1 MAAGDLCTLSQAKA
15 WLKIGQTLE
24 NLSVPAT
31 GPYTVTISRAAQWNG
46 DGGVSYASSGVVMAR
61 VTGMPTIGQYS
72 VAAGVYT
79 FAAADA
85 AAKVVIN
92 YLTQTIDDNL
102 LAELITAAS
111 NFIQNA
117 YLGRFIAEQDYIET
131 LNGIGDKARVGVKNT
146 PITAVASVTVNG
158 KSVPASSGPSGRG
171 FLWSDRE
178 IGLIGYSFCRGF
190 QNIILAYSA
199 GYTAIPQ
206 DLVQVCID
214 LVALRYKERD
224 RIGMSS
230 KTLDKQVIAYNTK
243 DLTEPIRMVLDK
255 YKRVVPL

>member
-1 MAAGDLCTLSQAKA
+1 MAAEDLCTLAQAKA

-24 NLSVPAT
+24 NLVVPAT
-31 GPYTVTISRAAQWNG
+31 GPYTITVSRATQWNG
-46 DGGVSYASSGVVMAR
+46 DGGVTYASSGLVMSP
-61 VTGMPTIGQYS
+61 VTGVPTIGKYS

-85 AAKVVIN
+85 RASVTIN

-111 NFIQNA
+111 RFIQA
-117 YLGRFIAEQDYIET
+117 TYLGRFIAVQDYTET
-131 LNGIGDKARVGVKNT
+131 LNGIGGKTRIGVKNT
-146 PITAVASVTVNG
+146 PIISVSSVVING
-158 KSVPASSGPSGRG
+158 KSVPPSPGLRKSG

-178 IGLIGYSFCRGF
+178 IGLLGYSFYRGF
-190 QNIILAYSA
+190 QNISLTYSA
-199 GYTAIPQ
+199 GYVSIPQ

-224 RIGMSS
+224 RIGMTS

-243 DLTEPIRMVLDK
+243 DLTEPIRLVLNR
-255 YKRVVPL
+255 YMRVAIL

>member
-1 MAAGDLCTLSQAKA
+1 MAAGDLCTLAQAKA

-24 NLSVPAT
+24 NLAVPAT
-31 GPYTVTISRAAQWNG
+31 GPYTVTVSRATQWNG
-46 DGGVSYASSGVVMAR
+46 DGGVSYASTGVVMTR
-61 VTGMPTIGQYS
+61 VTGVPTIGQYS
-72 VAAGVYT
+72 VTAGVYT

-85 AAKVVIN
+85 GAKVAIN
-92 YLTQTIDDNL
+92 YLTQTVDDNL
-102 LAELITAAS
+102 LADLITAAS

-117 YLGRFIAEQDYIET
+117 YLGRSIAVQSYSET
-131 LNGIGDKARVGVKNT
+131 LNGVGCKSKIGVKNT
-146 PITAVASVTVNG
+146 PITTVASVTIDG
-158 KSVPASSGPSGRG
+158 KAVPASPGWGRQG
-171 FLWSDRE
+171 FTWSDRE
-178 IGLIGYSFCRGF
+178 IGLVGYSTFRGF
-190 QNIILAYSA
+190 QNIVLAYTA
-199 GYTAIPQ
+199 GYATIPPA
-206 DLVQVCID
+206 LVQVCID